1 MRHAKMPS
9 AQRPARTGPFE
20 TAGDATSH
28 RARRSPARRVR
39 LLWVTALALV
49 AALTALVLYGNDG
62 AARSATGGDRPRD
75 TREAG
80 VPQRPDVAAASQKPD
95 DVAPSPSDK
104 SPSDKSPSDTSTSR
118 SGPGSGSFTTAT
130 ASGKAVGTGTVRRYK
145 VEVEAGTGVSANS
158 AAAEIHGILG
168 DRRGWTAN
176 GRDGFRL
183 VSSGSYDF
191 EVKIATPDTVDRICG
206 AAGLHTRGEV
216 NCDVGDQVIVN
227 LKRWNTGSPQ
237 FSGPLHE
244 YRALI
249 INHEVGHRIGHG
261 HETCPGPGL
270 PAPAM
275 MQQIDGLR
283 GCRAN
288 AWPYDS
294 HGKYLGGPSV
304 T

>member
-1 MRHAKMPS
+1 M
-9 AQRPARTGPFE
+9 
-20 TAGDATSH
+20 
-28 RARRSPARRVR
+28 R
-39 LLWVTALALV
+39 LLWLTAFALV
-49 AALTALVLYGNDG
+49 AVLTLLVVCGNDG
-62 AARSATGGDRPRD
+62 AARSAAGPGTQPRK
-75 TREAG
+75 TREAQET
-80 VPQRPDVAAASQKPD
+80 PEQAASQPPD
-95 DVAPSPSDK
+95 DVAPSPSA
-104 SPSDKSPSDTSTSR
+104 PPTAE
-118 SGPGSGSFTTAT
+118 SGPGSFVTAT
-130 ASGKAVGTGTVRRYK
+130 ASGEAVGTGTIRRYK
-145 VEVEAGTGVSANS
+145 VEVEVGTGVSVNS

-183 VSSGSYDF
+183 VASGPYDF
-191 EVKIATPDTVDRICG
+191 EVKSATPDTVDRICG
-206 AAGLHTRGEV
+206 AAGPHTRGEV

-227 LKRWNTGSPQ
+227 LKCWNTGSPQ

-288 AWPYDS
+288 TWPYDS
-294 HGKYLGGPSV
+294 HGKYLGGPRV
-304 T
+304 A